1 MKTKHT
7 PGEWYQSH
15 RKQNDGMYSTQVY
28 DKEGETICTLEW
40 YPVDEGNGVTS
51 TAREANAKL
60 IAAAPDLLEALK
72 SLQAILCDC
81 EGNPCFEGSE
91 GDEIVAQKAF
101 ETIKKATS

>member
-1 MKTKHT
+1 MQTKHT
-7 PGEWYQSH
+7 QGEWTPQIGTLTTSI
-15 RKQNDGMYSTQVY
+15 RDERNIA
-28 DKEGETICTLEW
+28 ICEIKNLSLPNEF
-40 YPVDEGNGVTS
+40 
-51 TAREANAKL
+51 EANAKL